1 MSKKKIN
8 TSEEKSINTQG
19 NVNGDTSVAVSETV
33 NLIENG
39 QEDTNINTVEYKYTV
54 GDNVLVRGIGNRV
67 YNGTGA
73 DVKEIGRTVRRIA
86 KIINGMTFPYEIGD
100 GYGSTIGYFKEGSIQ
115 KLPNY

>member
-1 MSKKKIN
+1 MAKKKIN
-8 TSEEKSINTQG
+8 TSEEKNINTQ
-19 NVNGDTSVAVSETV
+19 D
-33 NLIENG
+33 
-39 QEDTNINTVEYKYTV
+39 NINVDANITAGDASSSIEDEQKDVGINTTEYKYV
-54 GDNVLVRGIGNRV
+54 IGDNVLVYGMGNRM

-73 DVKEIGRTVRRIA
+73 DVKETGRTVRRVA